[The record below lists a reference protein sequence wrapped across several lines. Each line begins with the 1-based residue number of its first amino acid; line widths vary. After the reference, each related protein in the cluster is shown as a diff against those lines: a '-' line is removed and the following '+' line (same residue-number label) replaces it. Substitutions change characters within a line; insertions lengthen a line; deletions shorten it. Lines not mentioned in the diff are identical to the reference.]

1 MIISVDSSSPVPPFE
16 QVRSSLAG
24 QINDRSL
31 PVGTK
36 LPTVRQLAADLGVA
50 PNTVARAYR
59 ELEEAGLIETRGRA
73 GSFVGASG
81 DQNRKRAQQAA
92 ADYAKLTRKLG
103 LGDAESLDIVRA
115 ALIGEMVVPQIPA
128 RLRERPAH

>member
-1 MIISVDSSSPVPPFE
+1 MIITVDALSPVPPYE
-16 QVRSSLAG
+16 QVRSALATL
-24 QINDRSL
+24 INDRSL

-36 LPTVRQLAADLGVA
+36 LPTVRKLATDLGIA

-81 DQNRKRAQQAA
+81 DQTRARAQQAA
-92 ADYAKLTRKLG
+92 TEYAEVTRKLG
-103 LGDAESLDIVRA
+103 LSEAEALSIVKA
-115 ALIGEMVVPQIPA
+115 ALAG
-128 RLRERPAH
+128 